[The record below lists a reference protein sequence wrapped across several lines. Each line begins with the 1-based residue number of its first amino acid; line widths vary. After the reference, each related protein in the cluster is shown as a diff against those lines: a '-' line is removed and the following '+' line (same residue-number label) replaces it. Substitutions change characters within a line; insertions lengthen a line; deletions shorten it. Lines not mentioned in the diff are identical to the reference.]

1 ITKQKLE
8 EASEEAH
15 KEVLSTIRDAI
26 VKRVKSRI
34 AAQSDKFQLMY
45 SEAELEAIIKRAK
58 ELGLSDR
65 VIEDLIYA
73 GSRTAKAISATDLM
87 QQMENWA
94 NVVSPRG
101 YPYRFA
107 DLAAFQQFSKDL
119 LEGVRKAGLP
129 TDDVRVQGSSLR
141 KTGANDVD
149 LAVFVDEAAFDKL
162 LIDRYHERIVIK
174 ENGTKVSLKGKSH
187 AELLQL
193 ANDIGANPGKYNS
206 QGGTFQN
213 AMKNS

>member
-1 ITKQKLE
+1 M
-8 EASEEAH
+8 
-15 KEVLSTIRDAI
+15 
-26 VKRVKSRI
+26 VKY
-34 AAQSDKFQLMY
+34 L
-45 SEAELEAIIKRAK
+45 
-58 ELGLSDR
+58 
-65 VIEDLIYA
+65 
-73 GSRTAKAISATDLM
+73 
-87 QQMENWA
+87 
-94 NVVSPRG
+94 SPRG

-193 ANDIGANPGKYNS
+193 ANDIGANPGKYNA

-213 AMKNS
+213 AMKNSIISSKSDIVRPLKDVAAAIAGKYPHLNIEAISVLIKGGRFDLKPDLPVKSN